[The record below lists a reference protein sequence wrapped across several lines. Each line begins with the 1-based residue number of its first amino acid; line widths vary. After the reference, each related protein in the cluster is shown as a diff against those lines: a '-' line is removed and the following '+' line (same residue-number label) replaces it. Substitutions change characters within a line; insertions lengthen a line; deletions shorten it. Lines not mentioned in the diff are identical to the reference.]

1 MLLIEN
7 QEIFNE
13 NAKVENVFNAY
24 FQLVTESFDLFSW
37 APEP

>member
-7 QEIFNE
+7 EEIFNE

-24 FQLVTESFDLFSW
+24 FQLVTESFDLFS
-37 APEP
+37 